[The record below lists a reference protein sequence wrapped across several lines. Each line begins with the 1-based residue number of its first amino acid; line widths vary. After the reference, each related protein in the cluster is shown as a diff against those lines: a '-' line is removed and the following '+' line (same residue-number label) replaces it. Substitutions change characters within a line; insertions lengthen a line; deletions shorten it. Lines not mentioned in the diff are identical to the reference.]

1 MKAIIPV
8 AGAGT
13 RLRPFT
19 YTQPKS
25 LIPVAGKPILSFIID
40 DLLDAE
46 VNEFIFIIGYLGD
59 KIKDFIQ
66 EKYPNLK
73 ATFVI
78 QEQREGL
85 AHAVSLTKPFVEE
98 NEPVFIILGDS
109 IIDVNF
115 KEIIHSGTS
124 TLGFKKVDNPS
135 KFGILE
141 MDNEG
146 KIKSLVEKP
155 AIPKSNLALVGFYL
169 IKESKLLYNC
179 IENLIQSKQQTNG
192 EYQLTDALMCM
203 VSAGV
208 PFNCH
213 KVESWF
219 DVGKGDVL
227 LQTNAQML
235 KKQGRIDEKAKVE
248 NSIIIEPVSIAAG
261 AIIRHSIIGPDV
273 TIGENTT
280 IEHSIIQDSII
291 GNYTT
296 LKNIQ
301 LHHSVVGSDASM
313 TGFSQKLNIGDNT
326 EIDFSR

>member
-40 DLLDAE
+40 ELLEAN

-59 KIKDFIQ
+59 KIRDFIQ
-66 EKYPNLK
+66 EKYPNLQ

-85 AHAVSLTKPFVEE
+85 AHAVSLTKPFVQE

-115 KEIIHSGTS
+115 KEIVQSGKS
-124 TLGFKKVDNPS
+124 TLGFKKVDNPT

-141 MDNEG
+141 MDAEG
-146 KIKSLVEKP
+146 NIKSLVEKP

-169 IKESKLLYNC
+169 IKETKELFHC
-179 IENLIQSKQQTNG
+179 IDHLIQSKQQTNG

-203 VSAGV
+203 VHAGV
-208 PFNCH
+208 QFQCH
-213 KVESWF
+213 KVENWF
-219 DVGKGDVL
+219 DVGKGDIL
-227 LQTNAQML
+227 LQTNAQLL
-235 KKQGRIDEKAKVE
+235 KKQGRVDEQAVIE

-273 TIGENTT
+273 TIGENAT
-280 IEHSIIQDSII
+280 IEHSIIKDSII
-291 GNYTT
+291 GNFTT
-296 LKNIQ
+296 LKEIQ
-301 LHHSVVGSDASM
+301 LHHSVIGSDASM
-313 TGFSQKLNIGDNT
+313 TGFLQNLNIGDNT